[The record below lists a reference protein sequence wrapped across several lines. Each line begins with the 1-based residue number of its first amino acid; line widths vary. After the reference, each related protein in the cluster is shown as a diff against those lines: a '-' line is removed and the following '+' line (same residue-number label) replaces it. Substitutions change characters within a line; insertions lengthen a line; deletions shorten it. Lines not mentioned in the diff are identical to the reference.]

1 MNLDYYQ
8 MDEDKCSLL
17 DYGNLTLVI
26 YMLVTVM
33 IYIQS
38 LSFINKRTLC
48 VCARHIS
55 MLIMFL

>member
-1 MNLDYYQ
+1 MDFDYYQ

-26 YMLVTVM
+26 YMLVSFKT
-33 IYIQS
+33 YIQS

-48 VCARHIS
+48 VLDMYQC
-55 MLIMFL
+55 